1 MINKSFQCDW
11 CDFLLKQRTAHLQ
24 VQINLSRERLVSFIF
39 VGGIYSW
46 MYWLLIL
53 NACSCK
59 YADNKLVVKSLDTK
73 KLYNMQFTT
82 FLGAFMI
89 MNNRYL
95 AFLVVCNIYKKI
107 SASPR
112 IKTTQALYSLVFRLI
127 SLSSSLPFLFPG
139 CLLPSSFPLGLK
151 AGLLWFT
158 SHRSSL
164 HLLACY

>member
-53 NACSCK
+53 NARSCK
-59 YADNKLVVKSLDTK
+59 YADSKLVVKSLDTK
-73 KLYNMQFTT
+73 KLYNMQFNT
-82 FLGAFMI
+82 FLGTFMI

-95 AFLVVCNIYKKI
+95 AFLVVCNIII

-112 IKTTQALYSLVFRLI
+112 IKTTQALYSLGVRHI
-127 SLSSSLPFLFPG
+127 SLSCTVPFLFPG

-151 AGLLWFT
+151 AGLPWFT
-158 SHRSSL
+158 NHRSSL
-164 HLLACY
+164 HLLAYY